1 MEETKVKENEML
13 ENEKTEEINLNFEDP
28 LLTDDMDG
36 EEKIIEKGYR
46 YLTFELDKEDYG
58 VRIEYV
64 IEIIGIQDIT
74 HLPGMPNYVKGLLN
88 LRGKIIPIIDA
99 REKFGKVKKEYNDRT
114 CVVVL
119 EINSITV
126 GLVVDIISDVITILE
141 REIEEA
147 PNIGKIKANKYIKE
161 VAKVENKVK
170 LLIDCEKLI
179 NE

>member
-1 MEETKVKENEML
+1 MEETKVKENDVL
-13 ENEKTEEINLNFEDP
+13 DEIDLGFEDS
-28 LLTDDMDG
+28 LLADDVD
-36 EEKIIEKGYR
+36 EEGKIIENGYR

-74 HLPGMPNYVKGLLN
+74 HLPGMPQYVKGLLN

-119 EINSITV
+119 EINNITV
-126 GLVVDIISDVITILE
+126 GLVVDIISDVVTILE
-141 REIEEA
+141 REIEDA
-147 PNIGKIKANKYIKE
+147 PNIGKIEANKYIKE
-161 VAKVENKVK
+161 VAKVDNKVK

>member
-1 MEETKVKENEML
+1 MEDTKIRDELVLETDNNEDNTFFDGDML
-13 ENEKTEEINLNFEDP
+13 EEVEEI
-28 LLTDDMDG
+28 
-36 EEKIIEKGYR
+36 IENGQR

-58 VRIEYV
+58 VKIEYV

-74 HLPGMPNYVKGLLN
+74 HLPGMPQYVRGLLN
-88 LRGKIIPIIDA
+88 LRGRIIPIIDA
-99 REKFGKVKKEYNDRT
+99 RLKFGKVVKEYNERT

-119 EINSITV
+119 EISNIMV
-126 GLVVDIISDVITILE
+126 GVVVDTISDVVNIKDS
-141 REIEEA
+141 EIEEA

-161 VAKVENKVK
+161 IAKVDKKVK

>member
-1 MEETKVKENEML
+1 MEETKVKENDVL
-13 ENEKTEEINLNFEDP
+13 DEIDLGFEDS
-28 LLTDDMDG
+28 LLADDVD
-36 EEKIIEKGYR
+36 EEGKIIENGYR

-74 HLPGMPNYVKGLLN
+74 HLPGMPQYVKGLLN

-119 EINSITV
+119 EINNITV
-126 GLVVDIISDVITILE
+126 GLVVDIISDVVTILE
-141 REIEEA
+141 REIEDA

-161 VAKVENKVK
+161 VAKVDNKVK